1 MANDVPVNFNPGD
14 KNAPGINIE
23 LGEKEA
29 EGIYSN
35 LALIAH
41 SPSEF
46 IIDYARVLPGVPKS
60 RVYARIVM
68 TPHHA
73 KLLCMALEQ
82 NLKKYEDT
90 FGKIHI
96 SADPNQAGPG
106 KGIGF

>member
-1 MANDVPVNFNPGD
+1 MSHETPMAFGQGE
-14 KNAPGINIE
+14 KNQQSINIE

-46 IIDYARVLPGVPKS
+46 IIDFARVLPGIPKS

-73 KLLCMALEQ
+73 KLLSHALEQ

-90 FGKIHI
+90 FGKI
-96 SADPNQAGPG
+96 NLPG
-106 KGIGF
+106 GDASPAKGIGF

>member
-1 MANDVPVNFNPGD
+1 MGNEQPPNFGPPEKGQHS
-14 KNAPGINIE
+14 INIE

-35 LALIAH
+35 LALISH

-46 IIDYARVLPGVPKS
+46 IIDFARVLPGVPKS
-60 RVYARIVM
+60 RVYARVVM

-73 KLLCMALEQ
+73 RLLANALEA
-82 NLKKYEDT
+82 NLKKFEEQ
-90 FGKIHI
+90 FGRINLPGD
-96 SADPNQAGPG
+96 SAQG

>member
-1 MANDVPVNFNPGD
+1 MANDGSVNFGPQD
-14 KNAPGINIE
+14 KNQPSINIE

-46 IIDYARVLPGVPKS
+46 IVDFARVLPGIPKS

-68 TPHHA
+68 TPTHA
-73 KLLCMALEQ
+73 KLLNQALEQ
-82 NLKKYEDT
+82 NLKKYEEA
-90 FGKIHI
+90 FGKINI
-96 SADPNQAGPG
+96 QGDPSAPAR
-106 KGIGF
+106 GIGF